1 MFLHPNTGRISLAFS
16 AYGYFLCIC
25 GGIETDPVCKMLAS
39 LCFHRQMVRRG
50 QLLEPMA
57 EFDVERCWRDSAP
70 RLPTLVKILIVW
82 TPQMIVSGVCQV
94 HLLKTP
100 VQSIDMFVCRFCDA
114 IWITKPVDSKRFSM
128 GVFLFSYVS
137 LCSFTLLQVAFIFV
151 LTTES
156 EVYIICM

>member
-1 MFLHPNTGRISLAFS
+1 
-16 AYGYFLCIC
+16 
-25 GGIETDPVCKMLAS
+25 MLA
-39 LCFHRQMVRRG
+39 G
-50 QLLEPMA
+50 QCA
-57 EFDVERCWRDSAP
+57 KIAY
-70 RLPTLVKILIVW
+70 TVKILIVW

-151 LTTES
+151 LTTAS